1 MSPLVSHHAVATAFL
16 GLLLAVLVVGLAD
29 ALIRALKRSA
39 ARRRSVLG
47 RRVPM
52 PEWRARRN
60 HRNEWIVER
69 VR

>member
-1 MSPLVSHHAVATAFL
+1 VTPLVSHEIVATGFL